1 MNFSKRSFTLILIS
15 LALIAGCS
23 SQPAPN
29 GSTPTPAANT
39 PTTATST
46 TISASGEVVPAQWT
60 TLSFSQAGTVIDL
73 PGKEG
78 DRVKAGDVLAQLDTV
93 DLKASLLQKQAAVK
107 TAEAQLAQLTAAP
120 RPDEIEAA
128 TQAVK
133 AAKDRVAAAVAQ
145 RDQMKSSISQ
155 ADITQAQTQV
165 YAAQV
170 QLDQLNESMDK
181 VIKHGGFALSA
192 GEALD
197 NYIKVTELQ
206 RATAQS
212 ALDELL
218 RGPTPNQLR
227 VANARITLAKA
238 EVDAA
243 QARLNLLQAGPLA
256 QDVAVM
262 QAKVVQAKAD
272 EAAVQ
277 TQIDQTRLV
286 APFDGIIANVAVD
299 VNQFVGSGQPIM
311 QLADPAGLRVET
323 NDLDEKDV
331 ARLNVGD
338 QATVTFDALPG
349 TNVTGKITRLA
360 PKAKEGTGVNF
371 TAVIELD
378 QIPEAAQWGMTA
390 NAELTPTVA
399 SAPTQAAELNNAKI
413 SANGKVIP
421 AQKTTLSFGLPG
433 QLRDLHVDVG
443 SAVKAGEVI
452 GLLDTA
458 LLDAEIAKAEAAVK
472 VAQAGLDRV
481 KAGPRTEQVAEAQSY
496 LAANQ
501 AVIDQSAA
509 SSAVVKDGPTQ
520 SEINGARAAAQAA
533 YIDMVQTRTK
543 RDVLQSD
550 NDKGKATRKMVDD
563 ADKQFAIANRDY
575 QAAQERLNK
584 LQAGANADALRAAQ
598 ANVGAAS
605 ADYAAQQAQVNLLL
619 AGARPEDIAVAE
631 AGLAQA
637 QAGLEQARTARQKA
651 EITAPFDGTIS
662 DVLVRQGQYVNA
674 GTPIVL
680 ISDPT
685 SLRIE
690 TTDLN
695 EKDIA
700 GVKVGNKVDVAFDA
714 LPGVI
719 VEGTVS
725 EIAPKSNK
733 AAGVNYAVTIDLA
746 QVPEKLRWGMT
757 ALVGMRP

>member
-1 MNFSKRSFTLILIS
+1 MR
-15 LALIAGCS
+15 
-23 SQPAPN
+23 
-29 GSTPTPAANT
+29 
-39 PTTATST
+39 
-46 TISASGEVVPAQWT
+46 
-60 TLSFSQAGTVIDL
+60 
-73 PGKEG
+73 
-78 DRVKAGDVLAQLDTV
+78 
-93 DLKASLLQKQAAVK
+93 
-107 TAEAQLAQLTAAP
+107 
-120 RPDEIEAA
+120 
-128 TQAVK
+128 
-133 AAKDRVAAAVAQ
+133 
-145 RDQMKSSISQ
+145 SSISQ
-155 ADITQAQTQV
+155 ADITQAETQV

-170 QLDQLNESMDK
+170 QLDKLNESMDK
-181 VIKHGGFALSA
+181 VIDRGGFALSA
-192 GEALD
+192 GESLD

-227 VANARITLAKA
+227 VANARITLASA

-243 QARLNLLQAGPLA
+243 QARLNLLQAGALS
-256 QDVAVM
+256 QDVAIA
-262 QAKVVQAKAD
+262 QAKVDQAKAD

-277 TQIDQTRLV
+277 TQIDQTQLA
-286 APFDGIIANVAVD
+286 APFDGLIANVAVD
-299 VNQFVGSGQPIM
+299 VNQFVGPGQPIV

-323 NDLDEKDV
+323 TDLDEKDV

-338 QATVTFDALPG
+338 QASVTFDALPG
-349 TNVTGKITRLA
+349 TEVSGTITRLA

-378 QIPEAAQWGMTA
+378 QIPEAVQWGMTA
-390 NAELTPTVA
+390 NAELTPTESVIA
-399 SAPTQAAELNNAKI
+399 APSSGIREAKI
-413 SANGKVIP
+413 SANGKVVP
-421 AQKTTLSFGLPG
+421 TEKTVLSFGMPG
-433 QLRDLHVDVG
+433 QLGDLRVDVG
-443 SAVKAGEVI
+443 AAVKAGDVI
-452 GLLDTA
+452 GQLDTA

-481 KAGPRTEQVAEAQSY
+481 KAGPRAEQVTEAQSY
-496 LAANQ
+496 LAASQ
-501 AVIDQSAA
+501 AVIDQAAA

-520 SEINGARAAAQAA
+520 TEINSARAAAQAA
-533 YIDMVQTRTK
+533 YIEMVQARTK
-543 RDVLQSD
+543 KDVLQSD
-550 NDKGKATRKMVDD
+550 KDKNKATGKMVDD

-584 LQAGANADALRAAQ
+584 LLAGANADALRAAQ

-631 AGLAQA
+631 ANLAQA
-637 QAGLEQARTARQKA
+637 QAGLVRARAMRQQA
-651 EITAPFDGTIS
+651 ELIAPFDGIVG
-662 DVLVRQGQYVNA
+662 DVLIRAGQYVNA

-680 ISDPT
+680 VSDPKG
-685 SLRIE
+685 LRIE

-757 ALVGMRP
+757 ALVGLRP